1 MRASRRLRALAGLLA
16 VTGLVASA
24 CSGSRFHYVNNGKE
38 KIFFKIPQNYGV
50 FNITKTGDDS
60 RPSSAGFETQS
71 IWHVLFDGSAK
82 PTADNVGAE
91 YPKALVGE
99 TNVFALNGSDNDG
112 MSQGQARQIVFG
124 FDPLSADP
132 GTPAKFEIVSPVPL
146 RPVDGVTGYR
156 AVVNVPDDPASPKK
170 WKTVDGS
177 SLFDPATHRLYTFTL
192 VCESTCYRQ
201 NQRLI
206 DEIASSWKVT
216 Q

>member
-1 MRASRRLRALAGLLA
+1 
-16 VTGLVASA
+16 
-24 CSGSRFHYVNNGKE
+24 
-38 KIFFKIPQNYGV
+38 
-50 FNITKTGDDS
+50 
-60 RPSSAGFETQS
+60 
-71 IWHVLFDGSAK
+71 LFDGSAK
-82 PTADNVGAE
+82 PAPGNVAAN

-132 GTPAKFEIVSPVPL
+132 GTPAKFEIVSAVAL
-146 RPVDGVTGYR
+146 RPVKGVTGYR
-156 AVVNVPDDPASPKK
+156 VVVNVPDNPASPKQ

-177 SLFDPATHRLYTFTL
+177 SLFDPAIHRLYTFTL

-206 DEIASSWKVT
+206 DEIATSWRVT

>member
-1 MRASRRLRALAGLLA
+1 MSPPRRLRVVAGLLA
-16 VTGLVASA
+16 VTGLVASS

-38 KIFFKIPQNYGV
+38 NIFFKVPHDYGV
-50 FNITKTGDDS
+50 FNITATGENE

-71 IWHVLFDGSAK
+71 VWHVLFDGSAK
-82 PTADNVGAE
+82 PAQANVGAD
-91 YPKALVGE
+91 YPKNLVGE
-99 TNVFALNGSDNDG
+99 TNVYALNGSDNDG
-112 MSQGQARQIVFG
+112 MSQGQARQILFG

-132 GTPAKFEIVSPVPL
+132 GTPAKFEIVSTAPLHPVA
-146 RPVDGVTGYR
+146 GVTGYR
-156 AVVNVPDDPASPKK
+156 VVVNVPDDPAAPKH
-170 WKTVDGS
+170 WKTIDGS

-192 VCESTCYRQ
+192 LCESTCYRQ